1 MATIEFD
8 PYVLSGTSSS
18 HFSSSP
24 PAPWSKAL
32 HHAGHE
38 VADEQL
44 ALQLW
49 KQQHRQGVFSAAT
62 KFGFTGMTSRLQSQ
76 RRGHW

>member
-8 PYVLSGTSSS
+8 PNTYSVASTN
-18 HFSSSP
+18 HFSGSP
-24 PAPWSKAL
+24 PARWSKAL

-49 KQQHRQGVFSAAT
+49 KQQHKQGVFSAAT
-62 KFGFTGMTSRLQSQ
+62 KFGFTGITSRLQSQ

>member
-8 PYVLSGTSSS
+8 PYVLSGASSS
-18 HFSSSP
+18 HYSSSP
-24 PAPWSKAL
+24 PDRWSRAL

-49 KQQHRQGVFSAAT
+49 KQQHKQGVFSAAT
-62 KFGFTGMTSRLQSQ
+62 KFGFSGRVSRLQSQ
-76 RRGHW
+76 RRGQW